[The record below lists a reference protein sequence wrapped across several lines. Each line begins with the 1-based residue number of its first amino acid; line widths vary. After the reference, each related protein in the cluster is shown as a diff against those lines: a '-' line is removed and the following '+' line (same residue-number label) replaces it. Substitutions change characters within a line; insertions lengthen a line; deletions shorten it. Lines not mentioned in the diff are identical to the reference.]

1 MTTLEQKQQELI
13 NLLSAQAVDLSMMS
27 KIDFG
32 DDVVEE
38 WSRLNQ
44 EITHLKNT
52 YVPFISEVEEFNAVM
67 GKNWQNRTTPTINKK
82 DAEFV
87 INFIQEEL
95 DELKQAVEDNNIVEI
110 FDALLDITYVGLGNG
125 ALVFGLKD
133 KMLEGYNEVQAS
145 NMSKICKT
153 QEEAEET
160 IKLRSLQQREPC
172 HLEKTDGGYVVYR
185 SSDMKVMKSI
195 NYFRP
200 DLSQFFTEDEL
211 FNTFVRNSKPM

>member
-1 MTTLEQKQQELI
+1 MSPLEQKQEELI
-13 NLLSAQAVDLSMMS
+13 DLLKGQVIDLSLMS
-27 KIDFG
+27 KIEFG
-32 DDVVEE
+32 DDVAKKYNLL
-38 WSRLNQ
+38 SQ
-44 EITHLKNT
+44 EISALKEN
-52 YVPFISEVEEFNAVM
+52 YVPFVSEVEEFNAVM
-67 GKNWQNRTTPTINKK
+67 GKSWQNRTTPTVNKK

-95 DELKQAVEDNNIVEI
+95 DELKQAVEDNNIIEI

-133 KMLEGYNEVQAS
+133 RILEGYNEVQAS

-160 IKLRSLQQREPC
+160 IKIRSEQQEEPC
-172 HLEKTDGGYVVYR
+172 HFEKTDGGYVVYR

-211 FNTFVRNSKPM
+211 FNTFIRNK